1 MSKGVNSSRMS
12 QGIEKQTVAGDE
24 LGMRWGD
31 QQDKKLEQG
40 RTMGMSLYSVQQFWA
55 WPWASHRIRD

>member
-1 MSKGVNSSRMS
+1 MSKGVNSSRIS
-12 QGIEKQTVAGDE
+12 QGIEKQTATGDE

-31 QQDKKLEQG
+31 QQGRKLEQG